1 MKKHMR
7 LWLLALVLALGTA
20 AVPYLSSAREGED
33 DAMEAA
39 IAIAASTGVEASVA
53 TAVASQEAVEI
64 KPDDSPLERK
74 EKLERNWVLY
84 NDGTTVWALYAPQL
98 IDCGGV
104 EEGRPQVCPQQVI
117 QKRAI
122 QTIAFFTAFKANF
135 RIITV
140 NPDRLARFT
149 TGDPI
154 TSTAGLTA
162 NMFIK
167 RPYLA
172 YRLVKTQGSPA
183 VYLDDGEKLRPI
195 VHEKVFKN
203 LGLDFKDVETI
214 AASLLASKPVSS
226 AVTAD
231 TVFTEPVEVQT
242 AVARKA
248 VAEVKSRLGNDMMK
262 KVKDAVIKA
271 GERYYLLTK
280 TGKRPIPTNPEQREQ
295 LSRRLK
301 LDLSKAVEVTASE
314 AAAIPTTAEVTAAT
328 PVAEVTVSA
337 Q

>member
-33 DAMEAA
+33 DALEAA
-39 IAIAASTGVEASVA
+39 IAVAASTGVEASVA
-53 TAVASQEAVEI
+53 TAVTSQEAVEI

-74 EKLERNWVLY
+74 EKLDRNWVLY
-84 NDGTTVWALYAPQL
+84 NDGTTVWALYKGAGQIVCVTTP
-98 IDCGGV
+98 CPTNV
-104 EEGRPQVCPQQVI
+104 ETVI
-117 QKRAI
+117 KKRAV
-122 QTIAFFTAFKANF
+122 QTVGFFTAFKANF

-140 NPDRLARFT
+140 RSERLAKFA

-154 TSTAGLTA
+154 TSTEGLTA
-162 NMFIK
+162 DMFIK

-183 VYLDDGEKLRPI
+183 VYLDDGSAEVKP
-195 VHEKVFKN
+195 VVSEKVFKN
-203 LGLDFKDVETI
+203 LGLDFKDVETV
-214 AASLLASKPVSS
+214 AATFLSQKRVGA
-226 AVTAD
+226 AVTGD

-242 AVARKA
+242 TVARKA
-248 VAEVKSRLGNDMMK
+248 VDEVKSRLGNDMMK
-262 KVKDAVIKA
+262 RVKDAVIKA
-271 GERYYLLTK
+271 GEQYFLLTK
-280 TGKRPIPTNPEQREQ
+280 QGKRPIPVPAAQREQ
-295 LSRRLK
+295 VSQRLK

-314 AAAIPTTAEVTAAT
+314 AAAIPTVAEVTAAT

>member
-1 MKKHMR
+1 MKQSAR

-20 AVPYLSSAREGED
+20 AVPFLSSAREGED
-33 DAMEAA
+33 DALEAA
-39 IAIAASTGVEASVA
+39 IAIAASTGVETSVA
-53 TAVASQEAVEI
+53 TAVTSQEAVEI

-84 NDGTTVWALYAPQL
+84 NDGTTVWALYKGAGQ
-98 IDCGGV
+98 I
-104 EEGRPQVCPQQVI
+104 VCVTTPCPMSAETAI
-117 QKRAI
+117 KKRAI
-122 QTIAFFTAFKANF
+122 QTMSFFTAFKANF

-140 NPDRLARFT
+140 SPERLSRFAA
-149 TGDPI
+149 GEPI
-154 TSTAGLTA
+154 TSTEGLTA
-162 NMFIK
+162 DMFIK
-167 RPYLA
+167 RPYMA

-183 VYLDDGEKLRPI
+183 VYLDDGDKLRPI
-195 VHEKVFKN
+195 IHEKVFKN

-214 AASLLASKPVSS
+214 AASVLASKPVSS

-242 AVARKA
+242 TAARKSGE
-248 VAEVKSRLGNDMMK
+248 EVRSRLGEDMMK

-280 TGKRPIPTNPEQREQ
+280 QGKRPIPTNVEQREQ
-295 LSRRLK
+295 LSQRLR

-314 AAAIPTTAEVTAAT
+314 AAAIPTIAEVTAAT
-328 PVAEVTVSA
+328 SMAEVSASA